1 MQILDERSLRRLI
14 VSPHQGITERLL
26 QIFALTGTLLEGHFE
41 LDSQRH
47 TPYFIRFSQIGWK
60 PGLVTEIANMLVAV
74 APHIKERCTIVCAET
89 SAIFLARA
97 LSTATDNPV
106 AVAAIDSARRPTS
119 TLRTGRIDPTRPIL
133 VVSDVISTGRS
144 LAPLLTLRGDPS
156 QILGVVA
163 FAVLST
169 ARFGQFARSHGVEA
183 EWLVSSTWEP
193 HHPHPEDCTG
203 CADDTP
209 ILHSSEFS

>member
-1 MQILDERSLRRLI
+1 MQVLEPRLLRRLI
-14 VSPHQGITERLL
+14 VSPHDGITERLNE
-26 QIFALTGTLLEGHFE
+26 IFSHTGTLLEGHFE

-60 PGLVTEIANMLVAV
+60 PDLVAEVADMLIAV
-74 APHIKERCTIVCAET
+74 APFVRESATIVCAET

-97 LSTATDNPV
+97 LGRATGNPV
-106 AVAAIDSARRPTS
+106 AVAAIDTLRRPTS
-119 TLRTGRIDPTRPIL
+119 ILRTGHLDEKRPII

-144 LAPLLTLRGDPS
+144 LAPLLKLRDDPA
-156 QILGVVA
+156 QVLGIAA

-169 ARFGQFARSHGVEA
+169 ARFGQFARSHDVEA
-183 EWLVSSTWEP
+183 EWLASSTWEP

-203 CADDTP
+203 CASGTP
-209 ILHSSEFS
+209 LLHASEFS

>member
-1 MQILDERSLRRLI
+1 MQVLDERSLRRLI

-26 QIFALTGTLLEGHFE
+26 HIFGQTGTLLEGHFE

-60 PGLVTEIANMLVAV
+60 PGLVSEIAEMLLAV
-74 APHIKERCTIVCAET
+74 APIARAPSTIVCAET

-97 LSTATDNPV
+97 LGRATGNPV
-106 AVAAIDSARRPTS
+106 AVAAIDTARRPTA
-119 TLRTGRIDPTRPIL
+119 TLRTGHVDPARPIL

-144 LAPLLTLRGDPS
+144 LAPLLTLRDDAT
-156 QILGVVA
+156 QILGIVA

-183 EWLVSSTWEP
+183 EWLASSTWEP

-203 CADDTP
+203 CANNTP

>member
-1 MQILDERSLRRLI
+1 MQVLDKRSLRRLI

-26 QIFALTGTLLEGHFE
+26 QIFGLTGTLLEGHFE

-60 PGLVTEIANMLVAV
+60 PDLVAEIAEMLVAV
-74 APHIKERCTIVCAET
+74 APHARERCTIVCAET

-97 LSTATDNPV
+97 LGRVTGNPV

-119 TLRTGRIDPTRPIL
+119 TLRTGTIDTTRPLL

-144 LAPLLTLRGDPS
+144 LAPLLTLRGDS
-156 QILGVVA
+156 KHILGIVA

-193 HHPHPEDCTG
+193 HHPHPEDCNG
-203 CADDTP
+203 CANGTP

>member
-1 MQILDERSLRRLI
+1 MQVLDERSLRRLI

-26 QIFALTGTLLEGHFE
+26 PIFSETGTLLEGHFE

-60 PGLVTEIANMLVAV
+60 PELVTEIADMLLAV
-74 APHIKERCTIVCAET
+74 APFARQPATIVCAET

-97 LSTATDNPV
+97 LGRATGNPV
-106 AVAAIDSARRPTS
+106 AVAAIDTARRPTS
-119 TLRTGRIDPTRPIL
+119 TLRTGAVDDQRPLL

-144 LAPLLTLRGDPS
+144 LAPLLTLREDS
-156 QILGVVA
+156 TRMLGIVA

-169 ARFGQFARSHGVEA
+169 ARFGQFARAHGVEA

-193 HHPHPEDCTG
+193 HHPHLEDCTG
-203 CADDTP
+203 CASDTP